1 MRNGVR
7 ALGAAT
13 VLTAVMAANA
23 WAFPTFTD
31 DEVCGGS
38 NFYTCATLTTSYSH
52 ATSTLTIQI
61 ANTGTLGDAFRHVAV
76 GNLPAGVTVI
86 SGTEDHPSESWVI
99 SNDLNSINGAGDGGF
114 VYQGHES
121 SGNPA
126 TNFIVNDGN
135 TYTFTLTFSRDL
147 TDEEIAALWFG
158 THTQAG
164 PEACTGS
171 SKLWINADGEG
182 NGPDGGAYL
191 EGCGPTTTVPEP
203 ITMTLLATGLAGMG
217 GAGAVRR
224 RKKA

>member
-1 MRNGVR
+1 MRNEVR

-23 WAFPTFTD
+23 WAIPTFTD
-31 DEVCGGS
+31 TQVCGSS

-61 ANTGTLGDAFRHVAV
+61 ANTGTFGDAFRQVAV
-76 GNLPAGVTVI
+76 GNLPAGVTVV
-86 SGTEDHPSESWVI
+86 SGTEDHPSNNWVVSTDI
-99 SNDLNSINGAGDGGF
+99 NDLNGAGSGGF
-114 VYQGHES
+114 VYQGQAS
-121 SGNPA
+121 SGNPG
-126 TNFIVNDGN
+126 TNFINNDGN

-147 TDEEIAALWFG
+147 TDEELAALWFG
-158 THTQAG
+158 THTQSG
-164 PEACTGS
+164 PDACSGS
-171 SKLWINADGEG
+171 SKLWIDGSGNA
-182 NGPDGGAYL
+182 NGPAGGVYAD
-191 EGCGPTTTVPEP
+191 GCGPTTTVPEP